1 MVTSAKEKNKM
12 EEERK
17 LGGHFGT
24 AKEGL
29 LSPGGGE
36 FSYCRKS
43 VDL

>member
-24 AKEGL
+24 GQGGPPEPWRRGVQL
-29 LSPGGGE
+29 LQE
-36 FSYCRKS
+36 EC
-43 VDL
+43 